1 MIRQGR
7 GKGVEHVGIE
17 AKIPL
22 GVAIKS
28 VKLTKCWIFPFI
40 TPSEAAI
47 LKVNLMKLTRLQSSP
62 KAVDTATIDIG
73 LVFVPSPTNLV
84 EIPEGQPPHPIGWL
98 VSNKLPKKV
107 IFPITS
113 RWSIHRGYLKI
124 SITVGVQNVDLRR
137 ETKLRNLNI

>member
-7 GKGVEHVGIE
+7 GEGIEHVGIE
-17 AKIPL
+17 VKVPL

-28 VKLTKCWIFPFI
+28 VKLTKRWIFPFV

-62 KAVDTATIDIG
+62 KAVHTATIDIG

-84 EIPEGQPPHPIGWL
+84 EIPKG
-98 VSNKLPKKV
+98 
-107 IFPITS
+107 
-113 RWSIHRGYLKI
+113 
-124 SITVGVQNVDLRR
+124 
-137 ETKLRNLNI
+137 